1 MLVLQPDG
9 KLCYLVGL
17 YRIQENFLLVSLT
30 CVPKTGQVSSQ
41 SREQRHK
48 LSRDQSQRVDVI
60 WMMCSF
66 ATSDRPVH
74 ASVTNAGM
82 IPMQSRDI

>member
-48 LSRDQSQRVDVI
+48 LSRDQ
-60 WMMCSF
+60 
-66 ATSDRPVH
+66 
-74 ASVTNAGM
+74 
-82 IPMQSRDI
+82 